1 MPNVHVEPGP
11 AGSPT
16 KEEMI
21 ADVKDGVMIDGRGSY
36 SIDQQRYNG
45 QFGGHAFWEIKNGKI
60 TRMCSDVTYNAIT
73 TDFFANLDAISGRDQ
88 WRMFGTSGD
97 AKGQPTQT
105 NAISHGSPWML
116 IRNIMVGAA
125 FDG

>member
-1 MPNVHVEPGP
+1 
-11 AGSPT
+11 
-16 KEEMI
+16 
-21 ADVKDGVMIDGRGSY
+21 
-36 SIDQQRYNG
+36 
-45 QFGGHAFWEIKNGKI
+45 
-60 TRMCSDVTYNAIT
+60 
-73 TDFFANLDAISGRDQ
+73 LDAISGRDQ

>member
-1 MPNVHVEPGP
+1 VINPLFANPDR
-11 AGSPT
+11 AS
-16 KEEMI
+16 
-21 ADVKDGVMIDGRGSY
+21 DGVNTPATLNSV
-36 SIDQQRYNG
+36 S
-45 QFGGHAFWEIKNGKI
+45 A
-60 TRMCSDVTYNAIT
+60 AIT